1 MYLNMFDI
9 FVVFCVSV
17 FISNRVHHNS
27 VNKYVHDLL
36 LFELMFSHQQQ
47 TKPQIR
53 RIKMNKTNILIYI
66 NCL

>member
-9 FVVFCVSV
+9 FVVFCVCV

-47 TKPQIR
+47 TKTT
-53 RIKMNKTNILIYI
+53 NKKN
-66 NCL
+66 